1 MVNKIFN
8 KQIHSSV
15 SLLSY
20 LAFCSVAGLYLY
32 LLVGDIKPWQSLK
45 WLDVVAEG
53 GTTILALLWL
63 ILLLRS
69 RPAGRVTLLLSVGL
83 SCFVFS
89 WWMDFIDE
97 FIKIPDRVFWDN
109 WLESMPIPIGLVLL
123 TLGIFNWHKE
133 ERAISAQ
140 MIKRERVFREHRLF
154 DALIP
159 LGGADYLREQV
170 KLAIKESGEKN
181 QPLALVAVDLND
193 FTRINQTYGHRE
205 GDQILQSVTQLLLLN
220 LREQDLLCRLAGDRF
235 VALLPNTDEAHAEVI
250 ANELRL
256 AIQHF
261 AYKSTSNG
269 ERILLTA
276 STGVID
282 DQEKDA
288 NLLIKALNAKLSY
301 KKKSLSLS

>member
-1 MVNKIFN
+1 MRKKLFN
-8 KQIHSSV
+8 TKNHTSTG
-15 SLLSY
+15 LLSY
-20 LAFCSVAGLYLY
+20 LAFSALAGLYLY

-69 RPAGRVTLLLSVGL
+69 RPAGRVTLLLSIGL

-97 FIKIPDRVFWDN
+97 FIKIPGHLFWDN
-109 WLESMPIPIGLVLL
+109 WLESMPIPIGLILL

-235 VALLPNTDEAHAEVI
+235 VAVLPNTDEAQAEVI
-250 ANELRL
+250 ADELRL
-256 AIQHF
+256 AIQYF
-261 AYKSTSNG
+261 AYKSSSNG
-269 ERILLTA
+269 ERILITA
-276 STGVID
+276 STGVTD
-282 DQEKDA
+282 DQEQDA
-288 NLLIKALNAKLSY
+288 KLLIKSLNAKLSHN
-301 KKKSLSLS
+301 KKSLSLS